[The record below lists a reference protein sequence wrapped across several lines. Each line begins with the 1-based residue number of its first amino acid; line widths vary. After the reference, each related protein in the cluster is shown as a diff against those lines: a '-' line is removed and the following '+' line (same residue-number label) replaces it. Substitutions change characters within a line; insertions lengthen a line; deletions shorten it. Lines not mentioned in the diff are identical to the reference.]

1 MVMFTVNV
9 TCSCLGS
16 IAVLFLREA
25 ACRAITKH
33 LNNYH
38 RHEENILVKM
48 LARLLGLYIQY

>member
-1 MVMFTVNV
+1 MVMLTVNV
-9 TCSCLGS
+9 TRSCLGS

-33 LNNYH
+33 LNKYH
-38 RHEENILVKM
+38 CHEENILVKM